1 MVVPIRELVNKQLS
15 TSTIS
20 SKLLNMA
27 HLLSAMNMVIDDIT
41 RERFNSSSKMSSR
54 SASVVSDALS
64 ILYHLRMEINND
76 LPDKITVKLIDSS
89 QLSYQDDIEGGGV
102 VHSVRQLIQ
111 VLLESFSMFN
121 MMYWPL
127 KKYLNLEARVLL
139 LIILT

>member
-89 QLSYQDDIEGGGV
+89 QLSYQDDIEGGSSPFSEAADPGSTRKFQYV
-102 VHSVRQLIQ
+102 QHD
-111 VLLESFSMFN
+111 VLA
-121 MMYWPL
+121 L
-127 KKYLNLEARVLL
+127 KKVPKP
-139 LIILT
+139 